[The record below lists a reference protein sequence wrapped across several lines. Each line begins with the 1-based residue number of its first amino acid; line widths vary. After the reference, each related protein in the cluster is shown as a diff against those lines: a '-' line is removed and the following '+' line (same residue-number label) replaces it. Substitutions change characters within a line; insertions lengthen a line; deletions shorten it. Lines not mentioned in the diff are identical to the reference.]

1 MNPTKI
7 KLANGSLILLA
18 LFYLIMLGGGNY
30 EHLNVTTTVAS
41 APPKSFAMMQ
51 GPYGFNPV
59 KFWATFRPVTI
70 LLFIIAIIT
79 NWNFSSS
86 RRKLILCAFAL
97 DVAVILS
104 TFLYFAPATEIF
116 IKATFNENAIDN
128 TLFQSAQQWKNLNII
143 RLSGIYISSLL
154 LLVSLTKTNRSSKS
168 S

>member
-1 MNPTKI
+1 
-7 KLANGSLILLA
+7 
-18 LFYLIMLGGGNY
+18 MLGGGNY

-41 APPKSFAMMQ
+41 APPKSFAMLQ

-70 LLFIIAIIT
+70 LLFIIAIIA

-86 RRKLILCAFAL
+86 RRKLMLYALAL

-116 IKATFNENAIDN
+116 VKAAFDENAIDN
-128 TLFQSAQQWKNLNII
+128 TLLQSARQWKNLNII